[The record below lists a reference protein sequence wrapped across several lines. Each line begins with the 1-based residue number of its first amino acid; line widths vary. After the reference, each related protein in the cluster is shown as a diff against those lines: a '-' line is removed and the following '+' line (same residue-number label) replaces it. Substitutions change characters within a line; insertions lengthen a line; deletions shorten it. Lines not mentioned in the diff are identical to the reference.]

1 MGMLGNILQG
11 LGGGQGNLLP
21 IILKV
26 LQNQPGGLGG
36 LLNSFQQKGM
46 GDIVQ
51 SWISTGQ
58 NKPISAEQVSEALG
72 PEQVSA
78 VANEAGISHEEAK
91 SSLASLLP
99 QVVDRLTPNGQLP
112 QSNDLMSQGMELLK
126 GKLFG

>member
-1 MGMLGNILQG
+1 MLGNILQG